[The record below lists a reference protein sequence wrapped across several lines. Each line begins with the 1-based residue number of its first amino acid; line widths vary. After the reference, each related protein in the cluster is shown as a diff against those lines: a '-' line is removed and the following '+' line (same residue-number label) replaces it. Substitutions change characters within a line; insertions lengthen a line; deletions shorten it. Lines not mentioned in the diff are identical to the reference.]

1 MKFKEYITEAKKLNK
16 KVKADLVGTALQIVF
31 EYPDFGAEHIGDMY
45 DTIDRPKFEY
55 EDLEDITLSAEKLK
69 KKGYDWEEAEK
80 LLMKT
85 KGTPAQIFKTIHKAT
100 R

>member
-31 EYPDFGAEHIGDMY
+31 EYPNWGQEHVSDMF
-45 DTIDRPKFEY
+45 DSIDRPKFEF
-55 EDLEDITLSAEKLK
+55 EDLEDITIAADKLK

-85 KGTPAQIFKTIHKAT
+85 KGTPAEIWKTIHKAT